1 MKTRVEADAG
11 VHGGE
16 LVVSQDQGLDR
27 RVQADRHYLKR
38 KKKIEMLFF
47 SKKGDNFEVSVIFYE
62 IF

>member
-27 RVQADRHYLKR
+27 RIQADRHYLKR
-38 KKKIEMLFF
+38 KKKL
-47 SKKGDNFEVSVIFYE
+47 NVI
-62 IF
+62 I